1 MELPVKLTLKTSR
14 FALLAGLR
22 PPFRESDRYKELQKN
37 HLVRSTE
44 KKRQKYI
51 FSFIVNSQFPQ
62 FFGNRISGSPSKK
75 NIEKIHF
82 LILPKQNTFT
92 KPRKLKNCVNTAITK
107 TKSIIILDFSQTNII

>member
-1 MELPVKLTLKTSR
+1 MFDLKTKISKKNRKIIMELPVKLTLKTSR

-75 NIEKIHF
+75 KHQ
-82 LILPKQNTFT
+82 KNTLSDF
-92 KPRKLKNCVNTAITK
+92 TK
-107 TKSIIILDFSQTNII
+107 TKHFYKT